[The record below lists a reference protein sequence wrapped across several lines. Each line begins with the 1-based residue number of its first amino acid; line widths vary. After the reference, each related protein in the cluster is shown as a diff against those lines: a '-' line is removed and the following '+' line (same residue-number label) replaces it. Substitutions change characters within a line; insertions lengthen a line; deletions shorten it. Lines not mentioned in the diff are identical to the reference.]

1 MSKEQMIEIAD
12 RADMIVRGYAFTRQG
27 EYIRIVNLNKN
38 GHAMVISNKGKMLET
53 NMDPIEQEIV
63 LDIWNTDSDFMEDC
77 DAEVLSK

>member
-27 EYIRIVNLNKN
+27 EYIKIVNLNKN